1 MCFLSQTGFIS
12 CVNCYEHEYMKRVLE
27 WESRDVC
34 CMLTNVPVASPLLLC
49 LLREHTK
56 QKMSSQQAS
65 HAEAREWS
73 RNRVKAA
80 SQWEIPSIDEYG
92 HPRLY
97 QNATTA
103 NRTKA
108 KSSNEWGSSVDLE
121 WQLYQDISDHESLM
135 CSECLSAM
143 GQVVISW
150 HFTWGLWRTGF
161 MGTFSE
167 ATSVSRHGF
176 SCDQR
181 ACMHSTKWICFPVRC
196 DISEE
201 SD

>member
-1 MCFLSQTGFIS
+1 MDP
-12 CVNCYEHEYMKRVLE
+12 VVLG
-27 WESRDVC
+27 
-34 CMLTNVPVASPLLLC
+34 
-49 LLREHTK
+49 
-56 QKMSSQQAS
+56 
-65 HAEAREWS
+65 
-73 RNRVKAA
+73 
-80 SQWEIPSIDEYG
+80 SIDEYG

-108 KSSNEWGSSVDLE
+108 RLYQNATIANRTKARLYQNATTAKRTKARLYQNATSNRTKARLYQNATASNRTKAKVSNGSSVDLE

-150 HFTWGLWRTGF
+150 YFTWGLWHTGF
-161 MGTFSE
+161 IGTFSE

-181 ACMHSTKWICFPVRC
+181 ACIHSTKWICFSIRC